1 MPAAGYERTIE
12 VMKQLHASMLALLAL
27 TAGCGASR
35 APVADTPAPKSAAD
49 SGSAVKRHSIPVQ
62 IDNQNFSDMDVYLVN
77 SGQRLLIGQ
86 AIGLNMTTLF
96 IPASATR
103 ADGQVRLLASP
114 LGASSPVATPLLIV
128 PPGQAI
134 FWNIGIDQAM
144 SNVSTGTF

>member
-1 MPAAGYERTIE
+1 MKPFQAG
-12 VMKQLHASMLALLAL
+12 MLAFLAL

-35 APVADTPAPKSAAD
+35 APVAERPAPKTAAD
-49 SGSAVKRHSIPVQ
+49 SGSALKRRSIPVQ
-62 IDNQNFSDMDVYLVN
+62 IDNLNYSDMDVYVIN

-86 AIGLNMTTLF
+86 ATGLNRTTLF
-96 IPASATR
+96 IPSSATR

-144 SNVSTGTF
+144 SNASTGTF

>member
-1 MPAAGYERTIE
+1 MWHLRAGLI
-12 VMKQLHASMLALLAL
+12 ALLVLLSA
-27 TAGCGASR
+27 CGASR
-35 APVADTPAPKSAAD
+35 SAPAGGPEPTSNEI
-49 SGSAVKRHSIPVQ
+49 SVQ